1 MNARYWLFG
10 KFPLLAEMFFALI
23 QAFETSHFCKVFMK
37 RNKIRHTYLKWDFFE
52 EVFSFNYGVI
62 LLNKLRQIAFA
73 HFEFFSA

>member
-1 MNARYWLFG
+1 VNARELFFC

-52 EVFSFNYGVI
+52 EVFSRNGTVI
-62 LLNKLRQIAFA
+62 
-73 HFEFFSA
+73 

>member
-37 RNKIRHTYLKWDFFE
+37 RNKIRHTYLKWDFLKK
-52 EVFSFNYGVI
+52 SFPAVGR
-62 LLNKLRQIAFA
+62 LFNKLRQIAFA
-73 HFEFFSA
+73 HFEFCST